1 MSNNKTQKPTIEDIL
16 ELSGI
21 DILHPGGFKITKRI
35 GEIVSMKGKEVL
47 DVACGRG
54 TLPCYYAKEFKAK
67 ITGIDLNPEMI
78 ESAIKRA
85 TREEVEDLT
94 EFKVADALALPFE
107 DNCFDVVI
115 NECAVGLT
123 PNPQKCL
130 DEMARVTKHG
140 GYVVI
145 HENTWLANMTEE
157 KKEEIARRLGT
168 IPYTLSEWKEMMQ
181 KSGLTNL
188 WTEDWS
194 GLENLYKMRPD
205 RKVRSLDGMFSLW
218 EKIFNLFPKIVSKY
232 GIKGIFYA
240 NESARKI
247 NPLYSNGKLGY
258 FLIRGQK
265 P

>member
-1 MSNNKTQKPTIEDIL
+1 MGNNKVQKPTIEDIL

-67 ITGIDLNPEMI
+67 VTGIDSNPGMI

-85 TREEVEDLT
+85 AREKVEDLT
-94 EFKVADALALPFE
+94 EFKLADALALPFE
-107 DNCFDVVI
+107 DNCFDVLI

-140 GYVVI
+140 GCAII
-145 HENTWLANMTEE
+145 HENTWLTRMPEEE
-157 KKEEIARRLGT
+157 KREVAIRLGT

-181 KSGLTNL
+181 KSGLNDL
-188 WTEDWS
+188 WIEDWS
-194 GLENLYKMRPD
+194 GLENLYKMRHD
-205 RKVRSLDGMFSLW
+205 RKVKSLDGMFSLR
-218 EKIFNLFPKIVSKY
+218 EKVFNVYLKIISRY
-232 GIKGIFYA
+232 GIKGIIHA
-240 NESARKI
+240 DKSKRKI
-247 NPLYSNGKLGY
+247 NALYSDGKLGY
-258 FLIRGQK
+258 FLIRGRK